1 MNNSYNAIFT
11 TTMNG
16 TNLVDKLNYKFDEVQ
31 DLTEEF
37 QKLKEDIAE
46 LILLYEEPKEK
57 FKSVYEM
64 TYEEYMEC
72 PNKL

>member
-1 MNNSYNAIFT
+1 MSSTYNAIFT

-16 TNLVDKLNYKFDEVQ
+16 TSLVDKLNSRFDEVQ
-31 DLTEEF
+31 DLAEEF